1 MFGQEPDTMADK
13 YIQIKRPDIATSKS
27 GYIAEHRAVWIDANG
42 AIPPGAVVHHIDGDK
57 TNNHISNLAL
67 CRNNGEHRKL
77 HNQTEYPNADQTI
90 APFDLVDLMFLQ
102 NHIPLDRILTET
114 TP

>member
-1 MFGQEPDTMADK
+1 MADK
-13 YIQIKRPDIATSKS
+13 YIIIKRPDIATSKD
-27 GYIAEHRAVWIDANG
+27 GYISEHRAVWIDANG
-42 AIPPGAVVHHIDGDK
+42 AIPDGAVVHHIDGDK

-77 HNQTEYPNADQTI
+77 HNNAEYLNPDNTI
-90 APFDLVDLMFLQ
+90 APFDLVDLMFLR